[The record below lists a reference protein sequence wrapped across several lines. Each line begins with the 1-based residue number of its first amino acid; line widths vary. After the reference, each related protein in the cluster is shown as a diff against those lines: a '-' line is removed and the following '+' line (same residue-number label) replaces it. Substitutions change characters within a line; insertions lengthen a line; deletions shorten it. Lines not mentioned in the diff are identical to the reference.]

1 MDLLDA
7 YQFID
12 DKISVLAE
20 DLADTIDKAQRQ
32 FISAQLDNFVN
43 VRNLLSELDRRRK
56 GEQ

>member
-20 DLADTIDKAQRQ
+20 DLTGTIDKAQKQ

-43 VRNLLSELDRRRK
+43 VRDLLSELDRRRK
-56 GEQ
+56 GE